1 MSLNL
6 RIFLANFSIL
16 GVATYLLLNVFISE
30 LRPGMRQTTED
41 TLVDTANLLAEVVS
55 EEFQQGT
62 FNQQSQLEDHSFARS
77 IDRFLARSYRA
88 KIFSVDKESS
98 QLRIY
103 ITDDQGKVVY
113 DSTGKD
119 LGADYSQW
127 NDVYL
132 TLRGQYGARSTK
144 LDPTNE
150 LSTVMHVAAPI
161 QKDGQ
166 IIGSLTV
173 AKPNQTVQPFIDL
186 ALLKIKTTSF
196 WLIVISIVIG
206 AVFSFG
212 LTRSIRKL
220 VDYADSIANGRK
232 VPVPKVGEVELTK
245 LADAI
250 ENMREQLEGK
260 AYVENYVHGLTHE
273 LKSPVSAIK
282 GAAELLSPT
291 MKDSDFERFQSNIL
305 DETDRIDVLINR
317 LLALASLEKRGTL
330 ENTEPVSLPALVEA
344 VVESK
349 RVALESKDMTVD
361 VSIDAAGDDESVVDG
376 DACVVDGDAFLL
388 SQVIDNL
395 LQNALEFSPQQSVI
409 NISIA
414 TLSDGSS
421 RLQIIDQGPGIPD
434 YALPRVFERFYSL
447 NRPDTH
453 KKSTGLGLCFVKEIV
468 ELHHGHVVLEND
480 SGSGCVAQVTWPK

>member
-55 EEFQQGT
+55 EEFQQGA
-62 FNQQSQLEDHSFARS
+62 FHQQSPLQDHSFARS

-103 ITDDQGKVVY
+103 ITDDQGRVIY

-150 LSTVMHVAAPI
+150 MSTVMHVAAPI
-161 QKDGQ
+161 LKDGQ

-186 ALLKIKTTSF
+186 AQLKIKTTSF

-260 AYVENYVHGLTHE
+260 AYVENYVHALTHE

-330 ENTEPVSLPALVEA
+330 ENTEPVFLPSLVEA

-349 RVALESKDMTVD
+349 RVALESKDVTVD
-361 VSIDAAGDDESVVDG
+361 FTVDAARDDAGVVEGDE
-376 DACVVDGDAFLL
+376 FLL

-395 LQNALEFSPQQSVI
+395 LQNALEFSPHQSVI
-409 NISIA
+409 NIRIA
-414 TLSDGSS
+414 ILSDGSC

-434 YALPRVFERFYSL
+434 YALPRIFERFYSL

-468 ELHHGHVVLEND
+468 ELHHGHVVLENG
-480 SGSGCVAQVTWPK
+480 SGSGLGSGCVAQVIWPR